1 MKNYPKI
8 GFIAEGITDFAVLE
22 NILVGLFEDNDITS
36 FITELQPEKDK
47 TDEIYQQGGWT
58 RVLSYCKSMRFKEAF
73 TSLDYIIVQIDTDRL
88 FEPPFELDL
97 RLPVDTLIKEV
108 ETKFQEEITM
118 ALGQDFWDSFHS
130 KIIFA
135 VSVDA
140 IECWLLPLFFPFK
153 RDKNA
158 EKIKNCLDLI
168 NKQLKKDKKQP
179 LRKDKREYEKA
190 SLDFCKP
197 KVLLEASQKNP
208 SFIYFI
214 EKNLVV
220 LRNQR
225 TEKNIKK

>member
-22 NILVGLFEDNDITS
+22 NILVGLFEDNDISS
-36 FITELQPEKDK
+36 FVTELQPEMDK
-47 TDEIYQQGGWT
+47 SDEIYQQGGWT
-58 RVLSYCKSMRFKEAF
+58 RVLSYCKSLRFKEAF
-73 TSLDYIIVQIDTDRL
+73 IALDYIIVQIDTDRL

-108 ETKFQEEITM
+108 ETKFQEEITL
-118 ALGQDFWDSFHS
+118 ALGQEFWDSFHS

-135 VSVDA
+135 VSVDS
-140 IECWLLPLFFPFK
+140 IECWLLPLFFPNK

-168 NKQLKKDKKQP
+168 NKQLRKDKEKP
-179 LRKDKREYEKA
+179 LRKDYREYEKA

-197 KVLLEASQKNP
+197 KVLLEASLKNP
-208 SFIYFI
+208 SFGYFI
-214 EKNLVV
+214 KNNAVALLNNTVIG
-220 LRNQR
+220 Q
-225 TEKNIKK
+225 